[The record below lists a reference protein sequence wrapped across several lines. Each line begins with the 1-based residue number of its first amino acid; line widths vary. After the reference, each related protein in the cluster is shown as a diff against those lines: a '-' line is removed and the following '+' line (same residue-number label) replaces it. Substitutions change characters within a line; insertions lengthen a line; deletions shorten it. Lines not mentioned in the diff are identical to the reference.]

1 MQIGDTRRMQN
12 AQKKQ
17 NNLSLWSPAKV
28 FAQGLLHVGHVE
40 AGGADGHGWEGHL
53 GHGEGGLLQSGHDL
67 GETIIVTLTI
77 IGLIS
82 SPLAHRMHI
91 SLFLGC

>member
-1 MQIGDTRRMQN
+1 MQIGDTKCKTP
-12 AQKKQ
+12 QKTKQ
-17 NNLSLWSPAKV
+17 PKSLWSPAKV
-28 FAQGLLHVGHVE
+28 FAQGLLHVGHVK
-40 AGGADGHGWEGHL
+40 AGGADGHCWEGHL